1 MIDESRAAPMIYRF
15 GDYELDT
22 QLFELRS
29 VGIPLPLEPKVF
41 DLLTHLIWNRD
52 RVVTKQELLTHLWPQ
67 QFVSDAALSYCI
79 MAARKAVGDSGRG
92 QRVIKTLHERGYRF
106 VAAVEECRE
115 HSAERAG
122 VVADAGPRSAGS
134 QAQAPDGPLRLG
146 RGMVERH
153 GDERAEEVPWE
164 PKLVTVLAIDMAWPP
179 AIDRAASREV
189 PWTTVRR
196 WQEAVVD
203 KVRGF
208 GALTVQQAPS
218 PLIAVFGIPRTM
230 EQMPQRA
237 VQAALALRQLMAEDY
252 ATDGEGSCP
261 EMRMAIHMGHVL
273 VDVHANDSREQLL
286 TIGDTLS
293 RPVRLLG
300 HAAPG
305 DILLSPQVAD
315 LVEGWFELRALE
327 GPAETG
333 TPDGARTYAV
343 VGLGLRR
350 SSLEV
355 YGKRPLS
362 RFVGRERELAELH
375 DRLTRVERGRGQI
388 VGIVGEP
395 GVGKSRLCYEVSQ
408 MLRTHGW
415 VILESSPVAY
425 GQDIPYFPVVDLLKT
440 YFLLD
445 AGDAP
450 RTMHSKVTTKL
461 QTLDEGLRSIVPPLL
476 ALLDLPVEDPPWEAL
491 DPSQRRQRTLDA
503 LKRLLVRESQI
514 RPVLLIVENLH
525 WIDTETQAFLDG
537 LVNSLPTARLLL
549 LVNYR
554 PEYQHSWGSKP
565 YYTPLRLDPLGPER
579 AAELLR
585 SIIGEDVTLA
595 PLKQHLIEK
604 TEGNPFFLEESIRT
618 LVHAQVL
625 VGTPGAYC
633 LAQAVQNLRVPAT
646 VQAVLASRIDSLAR
660 EDKRL
665 LQMAAVIGTE
675 VPFALLRDL
684 SGQDDE
690 LLRMVLSHLQAAEF
704 LYETSLFPELTYTF
718 KHALTHEVAYSTL
731 LHERRRALHA
741 RIVEVLEIQAGDR
754 LDDQVERLA
763 HHALRG
769 QIWEKVVRYAHQA
782 GTRAA
787 DRSAYG
793 QAGAFFDQALGALAH
808 LPESQETRARA
819 FDLYKARQSMHA
831 ARRELE
837 QALACSEKMWALA
850 ESLEDPHRLA
860 RAVTLMGNALSQM
873 GDNVRALEFT
883 ERGLALAETVGAVDL
898 LVHVRFDMG
907 VLCRAIG
914 DYRRGATVLTQTV
927 ELLQG
932 DLARERFGRP
942 LYPAVVAR
950 QHLATCLS
958 ALGEFRQALSTAEE
972 GLRIAEALQQPGN
985 LLMAHLSY
993 GEPLLQQG
1001 KFHDAVPRLERAM
1014 ALYTP
1019 DLIAWYPMTAGAL
1032 GFAYA
1037 MTGRLADALPLLE
1050 QAVERAQRVDRRR
1063 ETQWLAYLSEAY
1075 LRAGRL
1081 DDAHAMAERL
1091 LALGRERGERS
1102 TEARGRYL
1110 LGEIA
1115 MQCDPPH
1122 AEEAESR
1129 YREALVLVEELGM
1142 RPLRAH
1148 CHHGLGSLYAMIG
1161 QQAQARVELSM
1172 AIGLYRTMDMIF
1184 WLPQAE
1190 ATLAL
1195 SKGVGL
1201 TGKGKGLREE
1211 ESHGAHHTRSTTD
1224 VLCH

>member
-1 MIDESRAAPMIYRF
+1 MIYRF
-15 GDYELDT
+15 GDYDLDT
-22 QLFELRS
+22 QLFELRC
-29 VGIPLPLEPKVF
+29 GGTTLQLEPKVF
-41 DLLTHLIWNRD
+41 DLLTQLIRARD

-67 QFVSDAALSYCI
+67 LFVSDSALSYCI
-79 MAARKAVGDSGRG
+79 MAARKAVGDSGRR

-106 VAAVEECRE
+106 VAAVEECVE
-115 HSAERAG
+115 GTSERAG
-122 VVADAGPRSAGS
+122 FVADEVLTEPRS
-134 QAQAPDGPLRLG
+134 QAQALEGHVTFA
-146 RGMVERH
+146 RGVAERPE
-153 GDERAEEVPWE
+153 DERAEEAPWE
-164 PKLVTVLAIDMAWPP
+164 PKLVTVLAIDVAWPQAMGRDKP
-179 AIDRAASREV
+179 REV

-196 WQEAVVD
+196 WQQAVVE

-208 GALTVQQAPS
+208 GALIVQQAPS

-237 VQAALALRQLMAEDY
+237 VQATLALRQLVAEGRVSE
-252 ATDGEGSCP
+252 GEIPGP
-261 EMRMAIHMGHVL
+261 EMRMAIHTGHVL
-273 VDVHANDSREQLL
+273 VDVHASDPREQLL
-286 TIGDTLS
+286 TVGDTLS

-305 DILLSPQVAD
+305 EILLSPQIAG
-315 LVEGWFELRALE
+315 LVEGWFELRACE
-327 GPAETG
+327 GSAETD
-333 TPDGARTYAV
+333 TSDGVRAYAV
-343 VGLGLRR
+343 VGWGPRR
-350 SSLEV
+350 SALQV
-355 YGKRPLS
+355 YGKRSLS

-375 DRLTRVERGRGQI
+375 DRLSRVEKGHGQI

-395 GVGKSRLCYEVSQ
+395 GVGKSRLCYEVSR
-408 MLRTHGW
+408 LPCTHGW
-415 VILESSPVAY
+415 LILENSPVAY
-425 GQDIPYFPVVDLLKT
+425 GKDIPYFPIVDLLTT
-440 YFLLD
+440 YFQLD
-445 AGDAP
+445 ASDEP
-450 RTMHSKVTTKL
+450 QTIHDKITTKL

-476 ALLDLPVEDPPWEAL
+476 ALLDQAVDDPPWQAL
-491 DPSQRRQRTLDA
+491 EPSERRQLTLDA

-554 PEYQHSWGSKP
+554 PEYQHRWGSKP

-579 AAELLR
+579 VAELLR
-585 SIIGEDVTLA
+585 SLLGEDVTLTA
-595 PLKQHLIEK
+595 LNQHLIEK

-618 LVHAQVL
+618 LVDTQLL
-625 VGTPGAYC
+625 VEAPGAYR
-633 LAQAVQNLRVPAT
+633 LAPRVGAAPRVRPEEGDHRGLSLPLEIRVPAT
-646 VQAVLASRIDSLAR
+646 VQAVLSARIDVLAP

-665 LQMAAVIGTE
+665 LQMAAVIGSE
-675 VPFALLRDL
+675 VPFVLLRAL
-684 SGQDDE
+684 AEQPDE
-690 LLRMVLSHLQAAEF
+690 RLRTGLSHLQVAEF
-704 LYETSLFPELTYTF
+704 LYETSLFPDLSYTF
-718 KHALTHEVAYSTL
+718 KHALTHEVAYGSL
-731 LHERRRALHA
+731 LPERRRALHA
-741 RIVEVLEIQAGDR
+741 RIVEALETLAGDR
-754 LDDQVERLA
+754 VAEQVECLA

-769 QIWEKVVRYAHQA
+769 EVWEKVVRYAYQA

-793 QAGAFFDQALGALAH
+793 QAGAFFDQALDALAH
-808 LPESQETRARA
+808 LPESQETRAQA

-850 ESLEDPHRLA
+850 ESLGDPYRLA

-907 VLCRAIG
+907 ILCRAIG

-1001 KFHDAVPRLERAM
+1001 RFRDAVPRLERAM

-1019 DLIAWYPMTAGAL
+1019 DLIAWYPMTAGTL

-1037 MTGRLADALPLLE
+1037 MTGRLTEALPLLE
-1050 QAVERAQRVDRRR
+1050 QAVERARRVDRRR

-1075 LRAGRL
+1075 LRSGRP

-1091 LALGRERGERS
+1091 LVLGRARGERS
-1102 TEARGRYL
+1102 TEARGRQL

-1115 MQCDPPH
+1115 MQGEPPH
-1122 AEEAESR
+1122 AEAAEAH
-1129 YREALVLVEELGM
+1129 YREALALAEDLGM
-1142 RPLRAH
+1142 RPLQAH
-1148 CHHGLGSLYAMIG
+1148 CHRGLGSLYAKIG
-1161 QQAQARVELSM
+1161 QQEQARTRLSA
-1172 AIGLYRTMDMIF
+1172 AIDLYRAMDMTF

-1190 ATLAL
+1190 TALAL
-1195 SKGVGL
+1195 TGGPGL
-1201 TGKGKGLREE
+1201 TGSGKG
-1211 ESHGAHHTRSTTD
+1211 
-1224 VLCH
+1224 